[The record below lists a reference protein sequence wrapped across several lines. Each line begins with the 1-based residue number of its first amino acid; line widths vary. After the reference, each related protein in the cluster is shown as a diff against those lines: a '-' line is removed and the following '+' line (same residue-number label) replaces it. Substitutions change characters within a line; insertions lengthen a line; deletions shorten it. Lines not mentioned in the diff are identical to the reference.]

1 MILKS
6 TPYQKKRDE
15 FFNRYRSEDFAEL
28 VNELTPKNAT
38 RDIGIIKRILSR
50 LRGKSRHD

>member
-38 RDIGIIKRILSR
+38 RDIGIIIRILSR